1 MAKNIKREVIEWAA
15 FFLIGG
21 GLYFTGY
28 HTEVIGTLQRIVL
41 STGIFQPSENEANV
55 LADYDL
61 VLEDL
66 EGNTLDLADWKGK
79 PIFLNFWATW
89 CPPCIAEMPDINKLY
104 QSVNKEVHFAII
116 SVDED
121 REKAKAFAKRK
132 DFDFPIYFPKSRLPK
147 VYEST
152 TIPTTY
158 VINTKGTLSSVK
170 EAWLNTQVMPSSPTS
185 GGFKSIKAYI

>member
-1 MAKNIKREVIEWAA
+1 MAKKIKREVIEWVA

-28 HTEVIGTLQRIVL
+28 HTEVIGTLQRVIL
-41 STGIFQPSENEANV
+41 ITGIFQPSENETIV
-55 LADYDL
+55 LADYEL
-61 VLEDL
+61 LLEDL
-66 EGNTLDLADWKGK
+66 EGNTLDLANWKGK

-89 CPPCIAEMPDINKLY
+89 CPPCIAEMPDIDKLF

-121 REKAKAFAKRK
+121 REKAKDFVKRK
-132 DFDFPIYFPKSRLPK
+132 KFDFPIYFPKSRLPK

-152 TIPTTY
+152 AIPTTY
-158 VINTKGTLSSVK
+158 VINTEGHIVISQKGMAKYSSD
-170 EAWLNTQVMPSSPTS
+170 A
-185 GGFKSIKAYI
+185 FIAYLRAL